1 MRSATFYASPL
12 AVPPEVEPS
21 LAGIVSAAL
30 RPVGGGE
37 AVSRLLDVGTGTG
50 ALVPYFLAEGVP
62 GEGILAIDVAPRM
75 LEHARGRFP
84 DVAFVEADFLGP
96 DLNGLI
102 FDVVVMNGEA
112 VSLRQ
117 FSPPDTVTCNFGA

>member
-1 MRSATFYASPL
+1 MGTCGAYALCVCSAGFLT
-12 AVPPEVEPS
+12 
-21 LAGIVSAAL
+21 
-30 RPVGGGE
+30 
-37 AVSRLLDVGTGTG
+37 
-50 ALVPYFLAEGVP
+50 LVCLKGVP

-117 FSPPDTVTCNFGA
+117 FSPPNTVTCNFGA